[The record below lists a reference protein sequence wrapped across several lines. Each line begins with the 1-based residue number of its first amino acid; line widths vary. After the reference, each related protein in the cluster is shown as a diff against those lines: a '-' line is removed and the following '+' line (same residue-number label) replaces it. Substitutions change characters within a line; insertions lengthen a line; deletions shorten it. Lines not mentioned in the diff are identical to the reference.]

1 MQKMDIAEIK
11 KQRHDIARLL
21 HSHRLAEALAALHQL
36 VETVAKG
43 ELIDEWNRIA
53 TTYKY
58 MLKYMADGLPDPQRG
73 KVLDDIVGSA
83 LDIADKC
90 EVEAAAPTSYDLF
103 FLRHNSGA
111 GVSLNCELADYTDAC
126 SRLAAATGGNTASL
140 LDDREK
146 IEVKIFNKVWS
157 SYPLTAVEAGLL
169 RRTLASGDVPPHF
182 KSMIVAALLLG
193 LTVYYDEQKLL
204 LLACTYTTATL
215 PEVQLRALVGTALA
229 MHIHSQRIACSAAVH
244 EAAEAMLSGS
254 PHLAADMQCMMM
266 RLARARNAE
275 NVSNKLNDTIIPD
288 IMKAN
293 PDLAKKL
300 RNRSTPI
307 DFDEIEGNPE
317 WQNWLEESGI
327 RKKIDEFNELQ
338 MEGNDVFIGTF
349 AKLKSYPFFQT
360 LANWFTP
367 FHPDHSALTGLNSGG
382 SQILKMLEAAPLLCN
397 SDKFSFALTLL
408 NMPGQREAIASQLG
422 GQMSAFNH
430 ASGAES
436 RDAIINRYIQDLYRF
451 FKLFSRRREFRPLFD
466 ADINLTRIPYLG
478 QAANTSENLSLVA
491 EYYLKAGFHADA
503 VTYFNALLMSKDSI
517 DPRIFQKLGFA
528 YQNLGDTAK
537 ALDCYKKYEIANG
550 GDAWNLRRIAM
561 AYRNLRQWDEALKYY
576 QKADEL
582 HPGLAANALSMG
594 HCLLEKGN
602 AAEALNYYFKA
613 DLIDEA
619 SHKAWRPIAW
629 CSLLTGNYEQSDKYY
644 RKIAESDTPTA
655 QDMLNHGHML
665 LCAGRVKEAV
675 ETYRRAARADR
686 KAFAASIESDAHYLA
701 ERGVSEADL
710 HLAADAATAGVDWR
724 GNDSTHCK
732 STLTR

>member
-1 MQKMDIAEIK
+1 MDIAEIK
-11 KQRHDIARLL
+11 RQRHDIARLL
-21 HSHRLAEALAALHQL
+21 QSHRLAEALTALHRL
-36 VETVAKG
+36 VEMVAKG

-58 MLKYMADGLPDPQRG
+58 MLKYMADGLLDPQRG
-73 KVLDDIVGSA
+73 KVLDDILGSA

-111 GVSLNCELADYTDAC
+111 GVSLNCELADYADAC
-126 SRLAAATGGNTASL
+126 SRLAAATGGNTACL

-157 SYPLTAVEAGLL
+157 SYPLTQVEAGLL
-169 RRTLASGDVPPHF
+169 RHTLAASEVPAHF

-193 LTVYYDEQKLL
+193 LTFYYDEQKLL
-204 LLACTYTTATL
+204 LLASAYTTATL
-215 PEVQLRALVGTALA
+215 PEEVQLRALVGTVLA
-229 MHIHSQRIACSAAVH
+229 MHIHSQRVACSAAVR
-244 EAAEAMLSGS
+244 EAAEAMQGGA
-254 PHLAADMQCMMM
+254 PHLEADMQCIMM

-275 NVSNKLNDTIIPD
+275 NVSNKLNDTIIPG

-327 RKKIDEFNELQ
+327 RKKIDEFNKLQ

-360 LANWFTP
+360 LANWFMP
-367 FHPDHSALTGLNSGG
+367 FHPDHSALAGLSSGGG

-397 SDKFSFALTLL
+397 SDKFSFALTLV

-422 GQMSAFNH
+422 GQMEAFSQ
-430 ASGAES
+430 ASVAES

-466 ADINLTRIPYLG
+466 ADINLTQIPYLG
-478 QAANTSENLSLVA
+478 KVADTDENLSLVA
-491 EYYLKAGFHADA
+491 ECYLKSGFYADA
-503 VTYFNALLMSKDSI
+503 VTYFNSLLKSKASI

-550 GDAWNLRRIAM
+550 SDAWNLRRIAM
-561 AYRNLRQWDEALKYY
+561 AYRSLHQWDKAIEYY
-576 QKADEL
+576 QKADAL
-582 HPGLAANALSMG
+582 HPGLAANALSIG

-675 ETYRRAARADR
+675 EAYRRSARADG
-686 KAFAASIESDAHYLA
+686 KAFAASIESDAHYLT

-710 HLAADAATAGVDWR
+710 HLAADAATASDD
-724 GNDSTHCK
+724 NNP
-732 STLTR
+732 L

>member
-1 MQKMDIAEIK
+1 MDIAEIK
-11 KQRHDIARLL
+11 RQRHNIAQLL
-21 HSHRLAEALAALHQL
+21 RSHRLAEALAALHRL
-36 VETVAKG
+36 VDTVAKG
-43 ELIDEWNRIA
+43 ELIDEYNRIA

-58 MLKYMADGLPDPQRG
+58 MLKYLASGLLDPQRG
-73 KVLDDIVGSA
+73 KVLGDIVGSA

-90 EVEAAAPTSYDLF
+90 EVEASAPTSYDLF

-111 GVSLNCELADYTDAC
+111 GVSLNCELADYADAC
-126 SRLAAATGGNTASL
+126 SRLAAATEGSTASL
-140 LDDREK
+140 LDDRER

-157 SYPLTAVEAGLL
+157 SYPLMPVDAGLL
-169 RRTLASGDVPPHF
+169 RHTLAASEVPAHF
-182 KSMIVAALLLG
+182 KSMMVAALLLG
-193 LTVYYDEQKLL
+193 LTFYYDEQKLL
-204 LLACTYTTATL
+204 LLIDTYTTAML
-215 PEVQLRALVGTALA
+215 PEVQLRALVGTVLA
-229 MHIHSQRIACSAAVH
+229 MHIHSQRIACSAAVR
-244 EAAEAMLSGS
+244 EAAEAMQSNA
-254 PHLAADMQCMMM
+254 PHLAADMQCIMM

-275 NVSNKLNDTIIPD
+275 NVSSKLNDTIIPG

-327 RKKIDEFNELQ
+327 RKKIDEFNKLQ

-360 LANWFTP
+360 LANWFRP
-367 FHPDHSALTGLNSGG
+367 FHPDHSALAGLSSGGG

-397 SDKFSFALTLL
+397 SDKFSFALTLV

-422 GQMSAFNH
+422 GQMEAFSQT
-430 ASGAES
+430 SGAES

-466 ADINLTRIPYLG
+466 SDINLTQIPYLG
-478 QAANTSENLSLVA
+478 KVAGTDENLSLVA
-491 EYYLKAGFHADA
+491 ECYLKSGFYADA
-503 VTYFNALLMSKDSI
+503 VTYFNSLLKSKASI
-517 DPRIFQKLGFA
+517 NPRIFQKLGFA
-528 YQNLGDTAK
+528 YQNLGNTAK

-550 GDAWNLRRIAM
+550 NDAWNLRRIAM
-561 AYRNLRQWDEALKYY
+561 AYRSLHQWDKAIEYY
-576 QKADEL
+576 QKADSL
-582 HPGLAANALSMG
+582 HPGLAANALSIG

-602 AAEALNYYFKA
+602 PAEALNYYFKA

-675 ETYRRAARADR
+675 EAYRRSAKADG

-710 HLAADAATAGVDWR
+710 HLAADAATASDD
-724 GNDSTHCK
+724 NNS
-732 STLTR
+732 L

>member
-1 MQKMDIAEIK
+1 MHKMDIAEIK
-11 KQRHDIARLL
+11 KQRHSIARLL
-21 HSHRLAEALAALHQL
+21 QSHRLAEALAQLHQL
-36 VETVAKG
+36 VQAVAKG
-43 ELIDEWNRIA
+43 GLIDEYNRIA

-58 MLKYMADGLPDPQRG
+58 MLKYLADGLLDPQRAQ
-73 KVLDDIVGSA
+73 VLDDIVGSA

-111 GVSLNCELADYTDAC
+111 AVSLNCELADYADAC
-126 SRLAAATGGNTASL
+126 KGLAEATGADAARL
-140 LDDREK
+140 LEGREK
-146 IEVKIFNKVWS
+146 IETKIFNKVWS
-157 SYPLTAVEAGLL
+157 SFLLTDAEAGLL
-169 RRTLASGDVPPHF
+169 RHTLASGDVPPHF

-193 LTVYYDEQKLL
+193 LTFYYDEQKLL
-204 LLACTYTTATL
+204 LLASTYTTATL
-215 PEVQLRALVGTALA
+215 PEVQLRALVGTVLA
-229 MHIHSQRIACSAAVH
+229 MHIHSQRISCSAAVRQ
-244 EAAEAMLSGS
+244 AATTLEHDA
-254 PHLAADMQCMMM
+254 PHLAADMQCVMM

-275 NVSNKLNDTIIPD
+275 NVSSKLNDTIIPG

-338 MEGNDVFIGTF
+338 MEGNDVFISTF

-360 LANWFTP
+360 LANWFMP
-367 FHPDHSALTGLNSGG
+367 FHPDHSALAALNDGAG

-408 NMPGQREAIASQLG
+408 NMPGQRDAVASQLG
-422 GQMSAFNH
+422 GQVAAFDHN
-430 ASGAES
+430 GGDES
-436 RDAIINRYIQDLYRF
+436 RDSIINRYIQDLYRF
-451 FKLFSRRREFRPLFD
+451 FKLFSRRREFRPLFS
-466 ADINLTRIPYLG
+466 ADINLTRLPYLG
-478 QAANTSENLSLVA
+478 HVANTDENLNLVA

-503 VTYFNALLMSKDSI
+503 VAYFNTLLDGKGSI

-528 YQNLGDTAK
+528 YQNMGDTAK

-550 GDAWNLRRIAM
+550 NDAWNLRRIAM
-561 AYRNLRQWDEALKYY
+561 AYRSLRQWDKAMEYY
-576 QKADEL
+576 QKADAL

-602 AAEALNYYFKA
+602 AAEALNNYFKA

-629 CSLLTGNYEQSDKYY
+629 CSLLTGNYEQSEKYY
-644 RKIAESDTPTA
+644 RKITESDTPTA
-655 QDMLNHGHML
+655 QDMLNHGHLL

-675 ETYRRAARADR
+675 EAYRRAARADR
-686 KAFAASIESDAHYLA
+686 AAFASSIANDAHYLA

-710 HLAADAATAGVDWR
+710 HLAADAATAGED
-724 GNDSTHCK
+724 GFQ
-732 STLTR
+732 L